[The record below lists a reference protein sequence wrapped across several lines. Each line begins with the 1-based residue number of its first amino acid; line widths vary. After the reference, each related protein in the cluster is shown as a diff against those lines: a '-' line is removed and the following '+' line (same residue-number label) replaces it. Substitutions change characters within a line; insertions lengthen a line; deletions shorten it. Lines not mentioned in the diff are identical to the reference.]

1 MAQRYQKGTRYS
13 NQGFEGIMYTIKDYP
28 DLLMKEFSVK
38 IDKKNQWYSKKLQF
52 IEDEISAMRFAS
64 STKIGPKV
72 INITKFKF
80 DGRIYFQVIMERII
94 GFNIS
99 SIIDIDK
106 YVNSIHK
113 KRQILLDNDYDFEIS
128 LQHIFIVD
136 NDVMFID
143 FEKKHHIIYDNSIE
157 SIKEELL
164 YELRMISKKAIS
176 KENMLKIIDK
186 ERQKIKKRQEE
197 SIKRILSIRT

>member
-72 INITKFKF
+72 IN
-80 DGRIYFQVIMERII
+80 GRIYFQVIMERII